1 MEHGG
6 SVIRYRT
13 AHEIRGEGDL
23 GNLRD
28 DLLSSNLVVRWLS
41 LLQLRCRNWKIHG
54 AKSQNY
60 ENAMGELYEFVAP
73 LEDER

>member
-13 AHEIRGEGDL
+13 AHEKVGKMIED
-23 GNLRD
+23 LRD

-41 LLQLRCRNWKIHG
+41 LLQPRFRSWEIHG

-60 ENAMGELYEFVAP
+60 ENAMGKLYEFVAP